1 MKKIGLITIGQSP
14 RNDIMSDILPIL
26 KDSAEILQRGALD
39 HLSKAQ
45 LSEIVPGPAD
55 TVLISSL
62 RDGTSILMAEEKIL
76 DLLQNCIKELESLD
90 VSGIMLLCTGDF
102 KDSLSSSVPL
112 LFPNKILSGLLPS
125 LCDERKLSILVP
137 DRAQREDAVDHW
149 RKLGIEA
156 EAFALSPYCSTDDEI
171 RQAAEALSEVSGNYV
186 LLDCMGY
193 SAEIK
198 KRISDCCNKNVLLPR
213 TLLAAVLKEL
223 I

>member
-26 KDSAEILQRGALD
+26 GNRAEILQKGALD
-39 HLSKAQ
+39 NLSQDQ
-45 LSEIVPGPAD
+45 LSEIAPGPCD
-55 TVLISSL
+55 TVLVSSL
-62 RDGTSILMAEEKIL
+62 RDGTSVLMAEEKIL
-76 DLLQNCIKELESLD
+76 KLLQKCIEELESLG

-102 KDSLSSSVPL
+102 KDTLSSSVPL
-112 LFPNKILSGLLPS
+112 LFPNKILSGLLPA
-125 LCDERKLSILVP
+125 LCDEGKLLILVP
-137 DRAQREDAVDHW
+137 EPAQKAEAVHHW

-156 EAFALSPYCSTDDEI
+156 EAFALSPYCCTHDEI
-171 RQAAEALSEVSGNYV
+171 RQTAAALSEVSGDYV

-198 KRISDCCNKNVLLPR
+198 EGISDCCNKNIILPR